1 MKTALEQNRED
12 QALGAAWRRCEAALP
27 EDFGFSLRRGLPF
40 DGLYHSW
47 AYRFGGNLQP
57 MVVGA
62 TPTEALTALAEAL
75 EAR

>member
-12 QALGAAWRRCEAALP
+12 QALGAAWRRCEVALSAGS
-27 EDFGFSLRRGLPF
+27 EVSLVIGKH
-40 DGLYHSW
+40 LYQ
-47 AYRFGGNLQP
+47 AYTGYDMASSGWCL
-57 MVVGA
+57 